1 MSKYAQQ
8 LEFLVLVN
16 SIKIKAMIDSGAHS
30 DFVSENCVWK
40 NGLGITDKEEPYQV
54 RVYDGT
60 VSKNNY
66 VKLET

>member
-16 SIKIKAMIDSGAHS
+16 GVKIKVIIDSRVHS
-30 DFVSENCVWK
+30 DFVSENYIWK
-40 NGLGITDKEEPYQV
+40 NGLGITDKEEPYRV
-54 RVYDGT
+54 RAYDGI
-60 VSKNNY
+60 VSKDNH